1 MFGRVD
7 FSEDREKKKER
18 KWGKTFW
25 MMFGWEGERGKKWWG
40 SSVFSLDPP
49 KSSPQ
54 NREKTGWREIWGV
67 NDEIAFIQLPP
78 SFFFFLVLKLLLI
91 TWHLPLFF
99 FYYYYFPRTLPL
111 FFLFSLFPFDF
122 LGSCC
127 AVVICFVLFCL
138 FISFFV

>member
-25 MMFGWEGERGKKWWG
+25 MLFGWEGERGKKWWG

-67 NDEIAFIQLPP
+67 NDEIAHVRCTWVFSCCPP
-78 SFFFFLVLKLLLI
+78 
-91 TWHLPLFF
+91 PLFF
-99 FYYYYFPRTLPL
+99 FWFWSFCLLLGICL
-111 FFLFSLFPFDF
+111 FFSFFSFSFWF
-122 LGSCC
+122 SR
-127 AVVICFVLFCL
+127 VVLCRGDLFCL